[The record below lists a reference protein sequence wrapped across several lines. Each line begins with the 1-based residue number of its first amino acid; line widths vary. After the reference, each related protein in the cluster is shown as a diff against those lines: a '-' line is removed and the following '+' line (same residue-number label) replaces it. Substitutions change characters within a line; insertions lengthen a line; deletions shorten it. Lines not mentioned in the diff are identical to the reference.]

1 MCFNIDANGILTVT
15 AEDKVTKVVNRV
27 VIENSKGR
35 LNEDEIE
42 QMVADAERFAAEVG
56 PCVACS
62 ASPANLRL
70 VLVLCSDCQ

>member
-35 LNEDEIE
+35 LNDEEIE
-42 QMVADAERFAAEVG
+42 KMVADAERFAEEVRVLRDMVG
-56 PCVACS
+56 PE
-62 ASPANLRL
+62 P
-70 VLVLCSDCQ
+70 